1 MDAVAGNE
9 QNVALVTQT
18 LMANASGVL
27 SRPEALTLPRFLD
40 LCSLCEAAVL
50 LDRMEA
56 LGASGEYVSGL
67 SSRLAREGLYRTFA
81 PTLSPDELR
90 RVALRLPDELAK
102 RVTDGNG
109 DDPSAAG
116 ETGAV
121 AGLDYTTGLNN
132 LLAQVDGLGGYA
144 SAGDASVKDRMYR
157 GNGYL
162 VVAAAHGLDYFP
174 DFDRVPF
181 VAGTLQKTYRSL
193 PRQLYDK
200 IAESL
205 EEPLTGGDVVAEWT
219 AMSTIP
225 IPPIAA
231 LVLSRASCL
240 KDIPEQLLRV
250 RDEFG
255 GYRRYFGDFK
265 AELQAADTI
274 RERRKLLARYRT
286 LLEEA
291 SGPRR
296 EAVSVTEMLNLTEK
310 AVKVAAAPT
319 LPTSYGA
326 LLVTQPVDWISR
338 WWRRRPLA
346 ILFRLDSKMPK
357 LPEYQQLAARLWGQ
371 GPAARL
377 HDQAAAHGANMQK
390 LLSEAEV
397 TFH

>member
-1 MDAVAGNE
+1 MAANG

-56 LGASGEYVSGL
+56 LGASNEYVSGL
-67 SSRLAREGLYRTFA
+67 SSQLAREGLYRTFV
-81 PTLSPDELR
+81 PKLPRDELR
-90 RVALRLPDELAK
+90 RIALRLPDELAM
-102 RVTDGNG
+102 RVADGDG
-109 DDPSAAG
+109 DDPSVAG

-121 AGLDYTTGLNN
+121 TGLDYTTGLNN
-132 LLAQVDGLGGYA
+132 LLAQVDGLGSFA
-144 SAGDASVKDRMYR
+144 SAGEAVAKERMYR

-193 PRQLYDK
+193 PRQLYDR

-205 EEPLTGGDVVAEWT
+205 QEPLTGGDVVAEWT

-231 LVLSRASCL
+231 LVLSRASGL
-240 KDIPEQLLRV
+240 DDIPEQVLRV
-250 RDEFG
+250 RDEFS
-255 GYRRYFGDFK
+255 GYRRYFADFK

-274 RERRKLLARYRT
+274 RERRKLLTRYRT
-286 LLEEA
+286 LLDEA
-291 SGPRR
+291 SGPGR

-310 AVKVAAAPT
+310 AVTVATAPT
-319 LPTSYGA
+319 VPTSYGA
-326 LLVTQPVDWISR
+326 LLLTQPIDWISR

-357 LPEYQQLAARLWGQ
+357 LSEYQQLAARLWGP

-377 HDQAAAHGANMQK
+377 HDRAVAHGSAVQR
-390 LLSEAEV
+390 LLSEVETTV
-397 TFH
+397 Q

>member
-1 MDAVAGNE
+1 MAANG

-18 LMANASGVL
+18 LMANASSVL

-56 LGASGEYVSGL
+56 LGASNEYVSGL
-67 SSRLAREGLYRTFA
+67 SSQLAREGLYRTFV
-81 PTLSPDELR
+81 PTLPRDELR
-90 RVALRLPDELAK
+90 RIALRLPDELAM
-102 RVTDGNG
+102 RVAEGSG
-109 DDPSAAG
+109 DDPSAAS

-121 AGLDYTTGLNN
+121 AGLDYAAGLNN
-132 LLAQVDGLGGYA
+132 LLAQVDGLGSFA
-144 SAGDASVKDRMYR
+144 SAGEAVVKERMYR

-193 PRQLYDK
+193 PRQLYDR

-205 EEPLTGGDVVAEWT
+205 QEPLTGGDVVAEWT

-231 LVLSRASCL
+231 LVLSRASGL
-240 KDIPEQLLRV
+240 DDIPEQVLRV
-250 RDEFG
+250 RDEFSG
-255 GYRRYFGDFK
+255 FRRYFADFK

-291 SGPRR
+291 SGPGR

-310 AVKVAAAPT
+310 AVAVAAAPAV
-319 LPTSYGA
+319 PTSYGA
-326 LLVTQPVDWISR
+326 LLVTQPIDWISR

-357 LPEYQQLAARLWGQ
+357 LSEYQQLAARLWGP
-371 GPAARL
+371 GSAARL
-377 HDQAAAHGANMQK
+377 HDQAAAHGTAMQR
-390 LLSEAEV
+390 LLSEVETTV
-397 TFH
+397 Q

>member
-1 MDAVAGNE
+1 MHVVAANG

-18 LMANASGVL
+18 LMANASSVL

-56 LGASGEYVSGL
+56 LGASNEYVSGL
-67 SSRLAREGLYRTFA
+67 SSQLAREGLYRTFV
-81 PTLSPDELR
+81 PTLPRDELR
-90 RVALRLPDELAK
+90 RMALRLPDELAM
-102 RVTDGNG
+102 RVAEGSG
-109 DDPSAAG
+109 DDPSAAS

-121 AGLDYTTGLNN
+121 AGLDYAAGLNN
-132 LLAQVDGLGGYA
+132 LLAQVDGLGSFA
-144 SAGDASVKDRMYR
+144 SAGEAVVKERMYR

-193 PRQLYDK
+193 PRQLYDR

-205 EEPLTGGDVVAEWT
+205 QEPLTGGDVVAEWT

-231 LVLSRASCL
+231 LVLSRASGL
-240 KDIPEQLLRV
+240 DDIPEQVLRV
-250 RDEFG
+250 RDEFSG
-255 GYRRYFGDFK
+255 FRRYFADFK

-291 SGPRR
+291 SGPGR

-310 AVKVAAAPT
+310 AVAVAAAPAV
-319 LPTSYGA
+319 PTSYGA
-326 LLVTQPVDWISR
+326 LLVTQPIDWISR

-357 LPEYQQLAARLWGQ
+357 LSEYQQLAARLWGP

-377 HDQAAAHGANMQK
+377 HDHAAAHGVAVQR
-390 LLSEAEV
+390 LLSEVE
-397 TFH
+397 TTIQ